1 MRWALRRLRLALH
14 LDMHQDASGA
24 AVAAR
29 DRDQFVRVASAGL
42 GIAHDP
48 LQLLVQEAM
57 SARPVDL
64 GMDVREQERKE
75 VGEIAL
81 QRLLPGAVVVA
92 GCCGLVV
99 VGHRRL
105 GVRSIW
111 AAV

>member
-14 LDMHQDASGA
+14 LHMHQDASGA

-29 DRDQFVRVASAGL
+29 DRDQLVHVAPAGL
-42 GIAHDP
+42 GIAHDA

-57 SARPVDL
+57 PARPVDL
-64 GMDVREQERKE
+64 GMDVREQERQE
-75 VGEIAL
+75 IGEIAL

-92 GCCGLVV
+92 GCCGAVA

-105 GVRSIW
+105 GVRSVW
-111 AAV
+111 ALV